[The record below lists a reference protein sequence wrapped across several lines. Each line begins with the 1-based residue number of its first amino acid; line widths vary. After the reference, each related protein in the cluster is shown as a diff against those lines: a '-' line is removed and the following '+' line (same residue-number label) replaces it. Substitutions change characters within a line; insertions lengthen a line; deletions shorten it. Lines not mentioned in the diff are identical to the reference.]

1 MTPTPSS
8 PAALPPVIELRQYTL
23 HPGQRDVLVELFERE
38 FVAPQ
43 EALGLRVLGTWRDLD
58 DADRFVWMRGFAS
71 LGMRAPALAA
81 FYDGPVWRRHRDAAN
96 ATMID
101 SDDVLLLRPLP
112 SSGPAHEGWAAARN
126 AALLTATL
134 CFLPRLADASCIE
147 RFEREIRPLWTR
159 DGVRWIAA
167 FETEPARN
175 EFPRLPVRE
184 GVAALAWM
192 AAYADAAAHA
202 AHARCV
208 AASPAWRAWCLGLT
222 RPPQTL
228 RLAPA
233 GGAAA
238 QAAAS
243 PPSTTSSVPT
253 AYIDSSQAR

>member
-1 MTPTPSS
+1 MMPTPSC
-8 PAALPPVIELRQYTL
+8 AKALPAVIELRQYTL

-58 DADRFVWMRGFAS
+58 DADRFVWMRGFAG

-112 SSGPAHEGWAAARN
+112 SPGVASEDWDSARR
-126 AALLTATL
+126 APLITTTL
-134 CFLPRLADASCIE
+134 CFLPRLADEGRIA

-159 DGVRWIAA
+159 DGARWIAA

-175 EFPRLPVRE
+175 DFPRLPVRE
-184 GVAALAWM
+184 GIAVLAWM
-192 AAYADAAAHA
+192 AAYADAAAQA
-202 AHARCV
+202 AHARGV
-208 AASPAWRAWCLGLT
+208 AASPAWRAWCADLAQA
-222 RPPQTL
+222 PQTL